1 MLYISKVDYYLKI
14 LTDEEVKDFAAISF
28 NEYFKSIKKEQ
39 NLRKIAKSLYNF
51 PVRPDVLEKYVQ
63 SNSSDNCVH
72 HYNVEI
78 SNLFDPELQLID
90 TKPVNSNEL
99 KELLSELQKFKVQTM
114 LVLHYKKRNDGKIF
128 HSSANLTANDSD
140 IDAAFKFMYQSII
153 TKIINNACKYL
164 IVLDVIIKSTVLRFL
179 SVSIMR
185 LNSIF

>member
-1 MLYISKVDYYLKI
+1 M
-14 LTDEEVKDFAAISF
+14 
-28 NEYFKSIKKEQ
+28 
-39 NLRKIAKSLYNF
+39 
-51 PVRPDVLEKYVQ
+51 
-63 SNSSDNCVH
+63 
-72 HYNVEI
+72 
-78 SNLFDPELQLID
+78 
-90 TKPVNSNEL
+90 NSNEL
-99 KELLSELQKFKVQTM
+99 KKLLSELQKFKVQAM

-140 IDAAFKFMYQSII
+140 IDAAFKSMYQSII